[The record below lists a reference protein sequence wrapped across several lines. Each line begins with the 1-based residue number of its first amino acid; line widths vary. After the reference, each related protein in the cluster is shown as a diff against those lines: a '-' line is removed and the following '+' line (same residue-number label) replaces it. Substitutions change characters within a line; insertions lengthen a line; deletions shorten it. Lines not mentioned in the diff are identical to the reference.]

1 MEGEEGSGLKGKAFQ
16 KASPGV
22 STDSNGGRLFLN
34 TGAQSGRGGG
44 VGDGPPEY
52 QSIRERRD
60 NPKGPE
66 RKQRLIENRSLCV
79 KGPGILKNRKILKRG
94 PVGDEFVEETLGKSC
109 SLFCFKI
116 ISDKSTR
123 VRNYS

>member
-1 MEGEEGSGLKGKAFQ
+1 MSE
-16 KASPGV
+16 
-22 STDSNGGRLFLN
+22 T
-34 TGAQSGRGGG
+34 
-44 VGDGPPEY
+44 GPPEY
-52 QSIRERRD
+52 QLIRERRD

-66 RKQRLIENRSLCV
+66 RKQRLMKIGICV
-79 KGPGILKNRKILKRG
+79 LKGPGILENRKILKRG
-94 PVGDEFVEETLGKSC
+94 TRGGVILEKKTFEKSC

>member
-1 MEGEEGSGLKGKAFQ
+1 MEGEEGSRLKGKAFQ

-44 VGDGPPEY
+44 EGDGTPEY
-52 QSIRERRD
+52 QFMRERRD

-66 RKQRLIENRSLCV
+66 RKTKDLY
-79 KGPGILKNRKILKRG
+79 KR
-94 PVGDEFVEETLGKSC
+94 
-109 SLFCFKI
+109 
-116 ISDKSTR
+116 
-123 VRNYS
+123 